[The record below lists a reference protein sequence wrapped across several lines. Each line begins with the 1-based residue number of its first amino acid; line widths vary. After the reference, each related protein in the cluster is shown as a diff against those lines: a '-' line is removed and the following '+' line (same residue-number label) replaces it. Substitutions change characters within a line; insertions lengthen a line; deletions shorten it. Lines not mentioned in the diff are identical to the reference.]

1 MTLREGVR
9 RLRAD
14 DPETGILVRVVLSA
28 LLIWA
33 FVTAGPAGPGVRPV
47 LAAALACW
55 FVFVA
60 ADRRLPRLARVALA
74 LAAVLPAVAA
84 SQPDDASSLL
94 YLYAALFTF
103 VLLPRTP
110 MWAILSLTAVVLAV
124 LLTGLWMAG
133 RGTAAML
140 TQPALIAVLVLFSLH
155 RREYRLRAEQTALL
169 LEQITQTRAAQAR
182 AAALDE
188 RARIARELHDVL
200 AHSLGA
206 LGVQL
211 EVAEIQLTE
220 RGDVDGAAGRI
231 RQAREL
237 AADGLAEAR
246 SAVRALRADVPP
258 LPQALHD
265 LVTRHEADHG
275 AAVTLRVVSERR
287 PLSPG
292 AEVSLLRIAREALTN
307 AARHAPGAPVTVTL
321 DYADPAVARLTV
333 RNPVPGASARA
344 VGRIPAT
351 GGTGG
356 LGLIGARERIA
367 LVGGT
372 LKTGPADGQWQVIAE
387 APVPGAPGERWGAD
401 EGTAA

>member
-14 DPETGILVRVVLSA
+14 DPETGWLVRIVLSA
-28 LLIWA
+28 LLTWA
-33 FVTAGPAGPGVRPV
+33 FLTAGPASPGVRPV
-47 LAAALACW
+47 LAAALAGW
-55 FVFVA
+55 FLFVFT
-60 ADRRLPRLARVALA
+60 DHRRPLLARPALA
-74 LAAVLPAVAA
+74 LAAVLPAIAA
-84 SQPDDASSLL
+84 SRPEDASSLL

-103 VLLPRTP
+103 VLLPRMP

-124 LLTGLWMAG
+124 LLTGLWLAG
-133 RGTAAML
+133 RGPAAML

-169 LEQITQTRAAQAR
+169 LEQTTRARAAQAR

-211 EVAEIQLTE
+211 EVAEAQLTE
-220 RGDVDGAAGRI
+220 KGDTEAAAARI
-231 RQAREL
+231 RQARRL

-246 SAVRALRADVPP
+246 SAVRALRDDVPP
-258 LPQALHD
+258 LPEALTGLIDAHEVAHD
-265 LVTRHEADHG
+265 
-275 AAVTLRVVSERR
+275 AAVTLGIEGDRR

-307 AARHAPGAPVTVTL
+307 AARHAPARPVTMTL
-321 DYADPAVARLTV
+321 GYLPAGGARLV
-333 RNPVPGASARA
+333 VSN
-344 VGRIPAT
+344 PAT
-351 GGTGG
+351 GDPSPGG
-356 LGLIGARERIA
+356 LGLVGARERVA
-367 LVGGT
+367 LIGGT
-372 LKTGPADGQWQVIAE
+372 LEAGIVDGEWVVTAEVPA
-387 APVPGAPGERWGAD
+387 
-401 EGTAA
+401 

>member
-14 DPETGILVRVVLSA
+14 DPETGWLVRVVLSA

-33 FVTAGPAGPGVRPV
+33 FATAGPASPGVRPV
-47 LAAALACW
+47 LAAALAGW
-55 FVFVA
+55 FLFVL
-60 ADRRLPRLARVALA
+60 ADHRRPRLARAALA
-74 LAAVLPAVAA
+74 MAAVLPAIAA
-84 SQPDDASSLL
+84 SRPEDASSLL

-124 LLTGLWMAG
+124 LLTGLWLAG
-133 RGTAAML
+133 RGPAAML

-169 LEQITQTRAAQAR
+169 LEQITQTREAQAR

-211 EVAEIQLTE
+211 EVAEAQLTE
-220 RGDVDGAAGRI
+220 KGDVDAAATRI
-231 RQAREL
+231 RKARRL
-237 AADGLAEAR
+237 ALDGLAEAR

-258 LPQALHD
+258 LPRALTD
-265 LVTRHEADHG
+265 LSSRHEADHG
-275 AAVTLRVVSERR
+275 STVTLSIEGERR
-287 PLSPG
+287 TLSPG

-307 AARHAPGAPVTVTL
+307 AARHASGRPVTITL
-321 DYADPAVARLTV
+321 DYRDAWTRLTV
-333 RNPVPGASARA
+333 VNPADAGDI
-344 VGRIPAT
+344 GED
-351 GGTGG
+351 GHG
-356 LGLIGARERIA
+356 LVGARERIA
-367 LVGGT
+367 LVGGRLDAGFAGDEWVVT
-372 LKTGPADGQWQVIAE
+372 AE
-387 APVPGAPGERWGAD
+387 VPS
-401 EGTAA
+401 